1 MMQHRQTGAST
12 ESRCLCREAL
22 GFDFEDG
29 LDFHGCAGGE
39 LDKAEGAAGVI
50 AVAILAE
57 NFMQQVGATVDDEVL
72 IGVVEGGVHAAEDF
86 DDLEAVEGAMGIPDG
101 AKDFFRA
108 VFGSCV
114 ALLSGDV
121 CAKFAFEVA
130 DMAGGKELIAAA
142 DAEIEVAGGV
152 FLEGET
158 KGFGFLLGG
167 HEKMKGIKVGWA

>member
-1 MMQHRQTGAST
+1 MQHRQTGAST

-22 GFDFEDG
+22 AFDFEDG

-39 LDKAEGAAGVI
+39 LGKAEGAAGVI

-101 AKDFFRA
+101 AKDFFCA
-108 VFGSCV
+108 VLGGSI

-121 CAKFAFEVA
+121 CAEFAFEVA
-130 DMAGGKELIAAA
+130 DMAGGDELTTAA
-142 DAEIEVAGGV
+142 DAEIQIAGSV
-152 FLEGET
+152 FLEGKT

-167 HEKMKGIKVGWA
+167 HGWR